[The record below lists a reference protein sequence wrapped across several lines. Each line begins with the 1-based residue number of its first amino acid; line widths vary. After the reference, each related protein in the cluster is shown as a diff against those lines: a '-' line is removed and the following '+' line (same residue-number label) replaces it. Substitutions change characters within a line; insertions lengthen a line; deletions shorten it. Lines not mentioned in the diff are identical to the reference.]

1 MNITS
6 LLTVCKYFYNKIN
19 YNLVN
24 TFCNS
29 SKYYNTNILQTNL
42 THKPITPQI
51 QTYTNL
57 SSNVPSILDAK
68 ANITNTTTNT
78 NTNTNT
84 NTTTNTIKT
93 RNNKHN
99 QYTQHT
105 QHTQYNIPLEHIN
118 VNTKQHIINYDKSNT
133 LLNTQYKKDSIPK
146 RIKELVWTTYVGEV
160 YFSKCYILWCNN
172 IINVFNYHTGHDI
185 PNSKG
190 GTLDIQNLKPICSNC
205 NLSMGNKYT
214 IREWNKLIKLNNNK

>member
-6 LLTVCKYFYNKIN
+6 LITVCKYIYNKIN

-24 TFCNS
+24 TFYS
-29 SKYYNTNILQTNL
+29 STIATNAYNTNILQTKL
-42 THKPITPQI
+42 IHKPI
-51 QTYTNL
+51 N
-57 SSNVPSILDAK
+57 
-68 ANITNTTTNT
+68 ANINNINNNNHINNT
-78 NTNTNT
+78 NNN
-84 NTTTNTIKT
+84 IKP
-93 RNNKHN
+93 RNN
-99 QYTQHT
+99 
-105 QHTQYNIPLEHIN
+105 QHTQYNQLLEYT
-118 VNTKQHIINYDKSNT
+118 NTHTKPQLIHCNNIKALTNK
-133 LLNTQYKKDSIPK
+133 QYKKDVIPK